1 MGEEGPRGEDEGRLE
16 VTEDAARGVPS
27 DGSLAGRRIGIEFV
41 PVKEDVGE
49 GPGGVLRRAHEQM
62 QRRLVVVQFC
72 DAAPQSA
79 LASRERVRDYL

>member
-41 PVKEDVGE
+41 PVEQDVGE
-49 GPGGVLRRAHEQM
+49 GAGGVLRRAHEQM

-72 DAAPQSA
+72 DASA
-79 LASRERVRDYL
+79 AVSLGESRRVRDCL